1 MIEWTYLFIPAGIC
15 FCIGIWFNEYMLY
28 KYLILKS
35 NDAFGRT
42 GVKIF
47 DKFYMIVPEDEYVL
61 MKNLYINYKLT
72 DGDFNEKF

>member
-1 MIEWTYLFIPAGIC
+1 MIHWTYLFFPIGIC
-15 FCIGIWFNEYMLY
+15 FCLGMWYAEYMLY

-35 NDAFGRT
+35 NDTFGRT

-61 MKNLYINYKLT
+61 MKNTYIDYNMK
-72 DGDFNEKF
+72 NEDKE